1 MKFLLPLLG
10 GLLLLAGCST
20 HSHGLHNGVVTLYL
34 DVPAGRQVSL
44 ACSRDGFVPHPARRE
59 HGRWAV
65 SLPADGPFRYFYLVD
80 GAVYVPPCRLREKD
94 DFGADNCVFD
104 PGL

>member
-1 MKFLLPLLG
+1 MKLLLPLIVI
-10 GLLLLAGCST
+10 LLVLAGCAT
-20 HSHGLHNGVVTLYL
+20 HSHQMDGGIVTLYL
-34 DVPAGRQVSL
+34 DVPANRQVSL

-59 HGRWAV
+59 FGRWTV

-80 GAVYVPPCRLREKD
+80 GRVYVPPCRLREKD
-94 DFGADNCVFD
+94 DFGAENCVFD